1 LTNAGLFGIFLNGS
15 GKSSVLEAIGFVLYG
30 DTERLNKTDKR
41 SYNMLNLKSDKANIE
56 FEFLNFEERKFK
68 FVTDWKRKKRFEE
81 TTSIE
86 RLYMNGKGEWVPMTS
101 ADATEIIGLT
111 YENFRRTI
119 IIHKEV

>member
-1 LTNAGLFGIFLNGS
+1 MLPLKLSITGLYSYQKKQTIDFEELTNAGLFGIFGAVGS

-68 FVTDWKRKKRFEE
+68 FVADWKVD
-81 TTSIE
+81 
-86 RLYMNGKGEWVPMTS
+86 MP
-101 ADATEIIGLT
+101 
-111 YENFRRTI
+111 
-119 IIHKEV
+119 

>member
-1 LTNAGLFGIFLNGS
+1 MRVYSVFFGAVGS

-68 FVTDWKRKKRFEE
+68 FVTDWKRKNVLK
-81 TTSIE
+81 
-86 RLYMNGKGEWVPMTS
+86 KP
-101 ADATEIIGLT
+101 
-111 YENFRRTI
+111 
-119 IIHKEV
+119 HQ